1 MSSILL
7 YFFMAVGLSM
17 DAFSL
22 AIVYGTN
29 HIEKEKAIILS
40 LFVGILHFIMPNLG
54 NILGQSFLKGFLTCG
69 NLITGVVFFILAI
82 QMILSFK
89 EDEKVNDLKNYLE
102 MFLFAL
108 AVSIDSFS
116 VGIALSLENQ
126 NLILGGIIF
135 SITSFLFTMIGLIL
149 GKFLSEKTGK
159 ISKVI
164 GITILLILS
173 FKYLLNIK
181 I

>member
-29 HIEKEKAIILS
+29 HIEKEKAVILS

-135 SITSFLFTMIGLIL
+135 SITSFLFTMTGLIL

-159 ISKVI
+159 ISKAI
-164 GITILLILS
+164 GIIILLVLS
-173 FKYLLNIK
+173 GKYLLNI
-181 I
+181 

>member
-1 MSSILL
+1 MSFILL

-29 HIEKEKAIILS
+29 NIDKKKATTLS
-40 LFVGILHFIMPNLG
+40 LFVGILHFIMPNIG
-54 NILGQSFLKGFLTCG
+54 NILGKSFLQGFILYG
-69 NLITGVVFFILAI
+69 NIITGLVFLILSI
-82 QMILSFK
+82 QMILSLK
-89 EDEKVNDLKNYLE
+89 EENEVNELKGYLE
-102 MFLFAL
+102 LFLFAL

-126 NLILGGIIF
+126 NLIVGGIIF
-135 SITSFLFTMIGLIL
+135 SIISFLFTMTGLLL

-159 ISKVI
+159 ISKII
-164 GITILLILS
+164 GIIILLVLS
-173 FKYLLNIK
+173 GKYLLNI
-181 I
+181 

>member
-69 NLITGVVFFILAI
+69 NLITGLVFFVLAI

-102 MFLFAL
+102 MFFFAV

-135 SITSFLFTMIGLIL
+135 SIISFLFTMIGLIL

-159 ISKVI
+159 VGKII
-164 GITILLILS
+164 GIFILLLFAFRYMI
-173 FKYLLNIK
+173 FYN
-181 I
+181 

>member
-29 HIEKEKAIILS
+29 NLDKKKAIILS
-40 LFVGILHFIMPNLG
+40 LFVGILHFIMPNIGNLLGKNFLQGFILYG
-54 NILGQSFLKGFLTCG
+54 NI
-69 NLITGVVFFILAI
+69 ITGLVFLILSI
-82 QMILSFK
+82 QMIISIK
-89 EDEKVNDLKNYLE
+89 EENEVNELKNYFEL
-102 MFLFAL
+102 FLFAI

-135 SITSFLFTMIGLIL
+135 SGISFLFTITGLLL

-159 ISKVI
+159 ISKI
-164 GITILLILS
+164 LGIIILILLAG
-173 FKYLLNIK
+173 KYLLNI
-181 I
+181 